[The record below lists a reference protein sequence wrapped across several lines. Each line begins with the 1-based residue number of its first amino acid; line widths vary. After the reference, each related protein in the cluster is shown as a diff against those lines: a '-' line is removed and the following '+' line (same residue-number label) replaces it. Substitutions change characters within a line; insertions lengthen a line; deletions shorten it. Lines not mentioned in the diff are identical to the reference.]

1 MEKYATCEHCNKE
14 VAVINKE
21 DYAEVSYII
30 KNLKASPDNEYIIEE
45 GPKYSRDSDDAWEN
59 AEKDGDKLEK
69 KHEKYYERLG
79 IPLLMGGN
87 VGLKDKNYYYGIA
100 YIKYYPQFDDLD
112 SIICEGEHKCPR
124 CKKDAVFDIKD
135 TNLKKYDEKIAT
147 KYVEEIK
154 SKFVRESIINDNLN
168 KTDQI
173 DLKEYLG
180 LLINIGKDIYFLEEK
195 MKKIIRS
202 RNECERSMHSKEYE
216 LSKDKKNEMIE
227 NHRKML
233 EKNVETAKK
242 KYEKEIKVDEKEL
255 DKICERKGLIKPKEI
270 TEPLKPKKP
279 NLKKIQPEDL
289 IKPNEPTLEKSKFYN
304 RKAVEKRN
312 NELIKK
318 YKKDLKKYEETLK
331 QNEKNE
337 KSCMKYEEN
346 LKKYNVELQNYN
358 LEKEQYDKDIEIYQK
373 KRNVIL
379 QEREEKKITRKKAKE
394 LANTIREYED
404 NLKQYNN
411 EVNKKQGDK
420 VVLIAEDNLYKECYI
435 DKIFYDSEI
444 QDIVKNLEEEYNC
457 LNEILSVGIIYPKYN
472 ELVAWT
478 TMYEYFATGRVT
490 ELKGTDGAYNL
501 YESESRANTI
511 IGQLDI
517 VISQLEQIKNNQYML
532 YQIMTDIN
540 NNLSAISDQMNHVT
554 NALNKI
560 EVNTA
565 DVNILLGE
573 INNNSKVSAY
583 YNAKTAKYS
592 EIIANRTQAL
602 VFLKAMFG

>member
-30 KNLKASPDNEYIIEE
+30 KKLKASPDNKYIMEE
-45 GPKYSRDSDDAWEN
+45 GPKYSTDSEW
-59 AEKDGDKLEK
+59 K
-69 KHEKYYERLG
+69 RST
-79 IPLLMGGN
+79 
-87 VGLKDKNYYYGIA
+87 VG
-100 YIKYYPQFDDLD
+100 
-112 SIICEGEHKCPR
+112 
-124 CKKDAVFDIKD
+124 
-135 TNLKKYDEKIAT
+135 
-147 KYVEEIK
+147 
-154 SKFVRESIINDNLN
+154 
-168 KTDQI
+168 
-173 DLKEYLG
+173 
-180 LLINIGKDIYFLEEK
+180 
-195 MKKIIRS
+195 
-202 RNECERSMHSKEYE
+202 
-216 LSKDKKNEMIE
+216 
-227 NHRKML
+227 
-233 EKNVETAKK
+233 
-242 KYEKEIKVDEKEL
+242 
-255 DKICERKGLIKPKEI
+255 
-270 TEPLKPKKP
+270 
-279 NLKKIQPEDL
+279 
-289 IKPNEPTLEKSKFYN
+289 
-304 RKAVEKRN
+304 
-312 NELIKK
+312 
-318 YKKDLKKYEETLK
+318 
-331 QNEKNE
+331 
-337 KSCMKYEEN
+337 
-346 LKKYNVELQNYN
+346 ELQHYN
-358 LEKEQYDKDIEIYQK
+358 LAKEQYNKDIEIYHQ
-373 KRNVIL
+373 KRNLIS
-379 QEREEKKITRKKAKE
+379 QEQEEKKIAKKKVTE
-394 LANTIREYED
+394 LANTIKKYED

>member
-1 MEKYATCEHCNKE
+1 
-14 VAVINKE
+14 
-21 DYAEVSYII
+21 
-30 KNLKASPDNEYIIEE
+30 
-45 GPKYSRDSDDAWEN
+45 
-59 AEKDGDKLEK
+59 
-69 KHEKYYERLG
+69 
-79 IPLLMGGN
+79 MGGS

-304 RKAVEKRN
+304 RKAVEKKN

-318 YKKDLKKYEETLK
+318 
-331 QNEKNE
+331 
-337 KSCMKYEEN
+337 
-346 LKKYNVELQNYN
+346 
-358 LEKEQYDKDIEIYQK
+358 
-373 KRNVIL
+373 
-379 QEREEKKITRKKAKE
+379 
-394 LANTIREYED
+394 
-404 NLKQYNN
+404 
-411 EVNKKQGDK
+411 
-420 VVLIAEDNLYKECYI
+420 
-435 DKIFYDSEI
+435 
-444 QDIVKNLEEEYNC
+444 
-457 LNEILSVGIIYPKYN
+457 
-472 ELVAWT
+472 
-478 TMYEYFATGRVT
+478 
-490 ELKGTDGAYNL
+490 
-501 YESESRANTI
+501 
-511 IGQLDI
+511 
-517 VISQLEQIKNNQYML
+517 
-532 YQIMTDIN
+532 
-540 NNLSAISDQMNHVT
+540 H
-554 NALNKI
+554 
-560 EVNTA
+560 
-565 DVNILLGE
+565 
-573 INNNSKVSAY
+573 
-583 YNAKTAKYS
+583 
-592 EIIANRTQAL
+592 
-602 VFLKAMFG
+602 